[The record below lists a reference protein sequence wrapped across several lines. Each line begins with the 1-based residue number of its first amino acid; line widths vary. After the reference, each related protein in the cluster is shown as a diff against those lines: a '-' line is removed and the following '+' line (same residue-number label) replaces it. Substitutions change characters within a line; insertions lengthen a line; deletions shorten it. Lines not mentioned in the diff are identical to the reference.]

1 MSLSIEMLRN
11 ILTSNL
17 PQHHEDFSF
26 AVLPGQG
33 STRKYFRITYSNG
46 DTYIVTTHPSKHSGE
61 ITSMTIEPPLDF
73 IEVQKFFKRGG
84 LPVPDLYGHAKSENV
99 LIQEDLG
106 DETLLKRI
114 RLTTSR
120 NDLFQWFTQAID
132 ILLLLQST
140 ALKISPFEKTSH
152 FFFQRTFSAELMK
165 REFDHFIEYGIQKRY
180 GIKSLSHLE
189 EWNDITANLIQNI
202 SAIPCILSH
211 RDFQST
217 NLMVK
222 NNQLKV
228 IDFQDTFVA
237 PIVYDLVALLRDSY
251 VVLAWDMV
259 EDLLHYYHQ
268 KASKEVFPNLHLDF
282 SPSFDHL
289 LSWFHYQTLQRK
301 LKDIGRF
308 EFFAHNNKNPN
319 YLQYIASSFCYVV
332 RACDGLEP
340 GKKLKQWLMNHCI
353 DFPVW
358 Y

>member
-11 ILTSNL
+11 ILSAHL
-17 PQHHEDFSF
+17 SQYREDFSF
-26 AVLPGQG
+26 ALLPGQG
-33 STRKYFRITYSNG
+33 STRKYFRITYSNK
-46 DTYIVTTHPSKHSGE
+46 DSYIVTTHPSKHSGE
-61 ITSMTIEPPLDF
+61 ITSMTIEPPMDF
-73 IEVQKFFKRGG
+73 IEVQRFFKNSG
-84 LPVPDLYGHAKSENV
+84 LPVPDLYGYAKSEGI

-114 RLTTSR
+114 RITTSR
-120 NDLFQWFTQAID
+120 KDLFQWFTQAID
-132 ILLLLQST
+132 ILLLLQQS
-140 ALKISPFEKTSH
+140 ALKISPSEKTSL
-152 FFFQRTFSAELMK
+152 FFFQRTFDVSLMK
-165 REFDHFIEYGIQKRY
+165 KEFDHFIEYGIQKRC
-180 GIKSLSHLE
+180 GMKSQLHIE
-189 EWNDITANLIQNI
+189 EWNDITATLIQNI

-222 NNQLKV
+222 NNLLKV

-251 VVLAWDMV
+251 VVLSWDFV
-259 EDLLHYYHQ
+259 EALLHYYYQ
-268 KASKEVFPNLHLDF
+268 KASEEVFPNLHLDF

-308 EFFAHNNKNPN
+308 EFFAHHNKNPN
-319 YLQYIASSFCYVV
+319 YLQYIASSFCYVA

-340 GKKLKQWLMNHCI
+340 GKKLKKWLMNHSI